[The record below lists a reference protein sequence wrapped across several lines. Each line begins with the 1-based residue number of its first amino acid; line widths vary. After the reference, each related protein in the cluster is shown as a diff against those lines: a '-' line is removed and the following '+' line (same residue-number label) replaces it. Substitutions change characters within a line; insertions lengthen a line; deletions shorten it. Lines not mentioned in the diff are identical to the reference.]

1 MRPLVSVVVP
11 AFNAGK
17 WIDAALA
24 SVAAQTWPREAL
36 EVVVVDDGS
45 SDDTAETAGRRLQRD
60 GLRHEVLRR
69 GVTGGPAVARNE
81 GWRRA
86 TGHWVQMLDADDL
99 LDPGK
104 LARQLADSDIPGEVA
119 VLSSPWS
126 SLIERD
132 DGWQP
137 DGITVDPRIG
147 DDPLVSLLRADNFMA
162 TGSQLFRRTWLDA
175 VGGYDER
182 QTLVEDVDLLLR
194 LVMAG
199 GRIHHVTSDAPL
211 FWYRRHATSLSSSD
225 ARGFVEAR
233 LRNARLAEDH
243 WRQAGALTPARRVF
257 LANVYASAVRGW
269 TVDDP
274 AAFDR
279 IAGHIEALAPAFVPN
294 EPEGVRRLARLVGYR
309 RAERTA
315 GRYRRV
321 KAMVRR
327 IQ

>member
-11 AFNAGK
+11 AFNAAR

-36 EVVVVDDGS
+36 EVLVVDDGS
-45 SDDTAETAGRRLQRD
+45 SDDTAETARRRLERD

-69 GVTGGPAVARNE
+69 VTGGPAVARND

-86 TGHWVQMLDADDL
+86 TGDWVQMLDADDL

-104 LARQLADSDIPGEVA
+104 LARQLADSDIPGDVA

-137 DGITVDPRIG
+137 DGVTVDPRMG

-162 TGSQLFRRTWLDA
+162 TGSQLFRRTWLDR

-199 GRIHHVTSDAPL
+199 GQIRHVASDTPL
-211 FWYRRHATSLSSSD
+211 FWYRRRATSLSSSD

-233 LRNARLAEDH
+233 LRNARLAEDY
-243 WRQAGALTPARRVF
+243 WRQAGALTPPRRVF

-279 IAGHIEALAPAFVPN
+279 IAGHIEALAPAFVPGQ
-294 EPEGVRRLARLVGYR
+294 PEGVRRLARLVGYR
-309 RAERTA
+309 RAERMA

-321 KAMVRR
+321 KAIVKG